1 MTAGRPTSAARAV
14 RALGARWDVLLV
26 VAAGGALGSLARWG
40 VGLALPYAGRQF
52 PWATFTVNVVGCLLI
67 GALMW
72 FEEER
77 WPPSLY
83 RRSFLR
89 TGVLGGFT
97 TFSAYGLD
105 AHTLL
110 QAGAPVVA
118 AAYVAGSLVA
128 GLLAV
133 PLGAAAGSGVVA
145 AAARR
150 RGPGAGGPGRAD
162 DGGDGGAGPSSAQ
175 EEQP

>member
-1 MTAGRPTSAARAV
+1 MTGGAPSFAGRAARAL
-14 RALGARWDVLLV
+14 RNRWDVLLV

-40 VGLALPYAGRQF
+40 VGLALPHAGRQF
-52 PWATFTVNVVGCLLI
+52 PWSTFTVNVVGCLLI

-77 WPPSLY
+77 WPPSRY

-105 AHTLL
+105 AHALL
-110 QAGAPVVA
+110 LAGAPVVA
-118 AAYVAGSLVA
+118 ALYVAGSLMA

-133 PLGAAAGSGVVA
+133 PLGAAGGAGLVA
-145 AAARR
+145 LAGRGRR
-150 RGPGAGGPGRAD
+150 PGATGDAQAD
-162 DGGDGGAGPSSAQ
+162 DGGDGAGPSSGQ

>member
-1 MTAGRPTSAARAV
+1 MTAGGPPLAARAV
-14 RALGARWDVLLV
+14 RALRNRWDVLLV
-26 VAAGGALGSLARWG
+26 VAAGGAAGSLARWG
-40 VGLALPYAGRQF
+40 VGLALPHAGRQF
-52 PWATFTVNVVGCLLI
+52 PWSTFTANVAGCLLI

-77 WPPSLY
+77 WPPSAY

-105 AHTLL
+105 AHALL
-110 QAGAPVVA
+110 LAGAPVVA
-118 AAYVAGSLVA
+118 AAYVAGSLLA

-133 PLGAAAGSGVVA
+133 PLGASAGAGLVA
-145 AAARR
+145 AAERGRR
-150 RGPGAGGPGRAD
+150 PGAGGAGRAD
-162 DGGDGGAGPSSAQ
+162 DGGDGGEGPSSAQ
-175 EEQP
+175 EEKP

>member
-1 MTAGRPTSAARAV
+1 MTRGAASWRQAGR
-14 RALGARWDVLLV
+14 ALRGRWDVLLV

-40 VGLALPYAGRQF
+40 AGLAVPHSGRQF
-52 PWATFTVNVVGCLLI
+52 PWSTFTVNALGCLLI

-77 WPPSLY
+77 WAPSRY

-105 AHTLL
+105 THGLL
-110 QAGAPVVA
+110 LAGAAPVA
-118 AAYVAGSLVA
+118 TAYVGASLLCC
-128 GLLAV
+128 LLAV
-133 PLGAAAGSGVVA
+133 PLGAAAA
-145 AAARR
+145 A
-150 RGPGAGGPGRAD
+150 
-162 DGGDGGAGPSSAQ
+162 GGAGAVLRARRPGGADGGGADHGGA
-175 EEQP
+175 ERDDEPGEGR

>member
-1 MTAGRPTSAARAV
+1 VTGGGASFAGRAV
-14 RALGARWDVLLV
+14 RVLRGRWDVVAV

-40 VGLALPYAGRQF
+40 VGLAAPHSGRAF
-52 PWATFTVNVVGCLLI
+52 PWSTFGVNVVGCLLI

-77 WPPSLY
+77 WAPSRY

-105 AHTLL
+105 TRLL
-110 QAGAPVVA
+110 LGAGAVPVA
-118 AAYVAGSLVA
+118 AVYVLGSLVCC
-128 GLLAV
+128 LVAV
-133 PLGAAAGSGVVA
+133 PLGAAAASGA
-145 AAARR
+145 TAAARAR
-150 RGPGAGGPGRAD
+150 RPGDRDRPGA
-162 DGGDGGAGPSSAQ
+162 AG
-175 EEQP
+175 

>member
-1 MTAGRPTSAARAV
+1 MTGGAPSFTGRAV
-14 RALGARWDVLLV
+14 RALRTRWDVLLV

-40 VGLALPYAGRQF
+40 VGLALPHADREF
-52 PWATFTVNVVGCLLI
+52 PWSTFSVNVVGCLLI

-77 WPPSLY
+77 WPPSRY

-110 QAGAPVVA
+110 LAGAPVVA
-118 AAYVAGSLVA
+118 ALYVAGSLVA

-133 PLGAAAGSGVVA
+133 PLGAAGGAGLVA
-145 AAARR
+145 LAERGRR
-150 RGPGAGGPGRAD
+150 PGAAGDAQAD
-162 DGGDGGAGPSSAQ
+162 DGDGGAGPSSGR

>member
-1 MTAGRPTSAARAV
+1 MRN
-14 RALGARWDVLLV
+14 RWDILLV
-26 VAAGGALGSLARWG
+26 VAAGGALGSVARWG
-40 VGLALPYAGRQF
+40 VGLALPHAGRQF
-52 PWATFTVNVVGCLLI
+52 PWSTFTVNVVGCLLI

-77 WPPSLY
+77 WPPSRY

-110 QAGAPVVA
+110 LAGAPVVA
-118 AAYVAGSLVA
+118 ALYVAGSLVA

-133 PLGAAAGSGVVA
+133 PLGAAGGAGLLALADRG
-145 AAARR
+145 RR
-150 RGPGAGGPGRAD
+150 PGAAGDAQAD
-162 DGGDGGAGPSSAQ
+162 DGDDGTGPSSGQ